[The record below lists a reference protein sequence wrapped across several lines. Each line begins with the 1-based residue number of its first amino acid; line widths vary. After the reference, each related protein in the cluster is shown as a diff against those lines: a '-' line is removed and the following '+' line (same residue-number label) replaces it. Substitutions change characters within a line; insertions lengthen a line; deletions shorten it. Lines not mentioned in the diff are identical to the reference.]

1 MGYPYINLV
10 IPDNYFSFILIV
22 IINMNLKAVLAE
34 FIGTF
39 FFLSIILSAV
49 AEQSFGVIAIAVG
62 LLAAIY
68 FGGKISGGH
77 YNPAVS
83 IMMYFK
89 GKLTGELTVLYIS
102 AQIIGALTALSLN
115 NFFLS

>member
-1 MGYPYINLV
+1 MKIQPIIV
-10 IPDNYFSFILIV
+10 EIL
-22 IINMNLKAVLAE
+22 
-34 FIGTF
+34 GTF

-49 AEQSFGVIAIAVG
+49 AEPSYGPIAIAAG

-83 IMMYFK
+83 IMMLAK
-89 GKLTGELTVLYIS
+89 GNISPITAIMYIA
-102 AQIIGALTALSLN
+102 AQIIGALLALVVNSFIIL
-115 NFFLS
+115 

>member
-1 MGYPYINLV
+1 MKPQAIIV
-10 IPDNYFSFILIV
+10 EIL
-22 IINMNLKAVLAE
+22 
-34 FIGTF
+34 GTF

-49 AEQSFGVIAIAVG
+49 AESSYGPIAIAAG

-83 IMMYFK
+83 IMMLFK
-89 GKLTGELTVLYIS
+89 GNISFPTAIAYIA
-102 AQIIGALTALSLN
+102 AQIMGGLLALLVNSYLI
-115 NFFLS
+115 L

>member
-1 MGYPYINLV
+1 MKLQPILV
-10 IPDNYFSFILIV
+10 EIL
-22 IINMNLKAVLAE
+22 
-34 FIGTF
+34 GTF

-49 AEQSFGVIAIAVG
+49 AETSYGPIAIAAG

-83 IMMYFK
+83 IMMLAK
-89 GKLTGELTVLYIS
+89 GNITAITAFAYIA
-102 AQIIGALTALSLN
+102 AQIIGALLALVVNTYIIS
-115 NFFLS
+115 